1 MTNHAIDILRSTIE
15 HHHTVIYLVLFIVT
29 AIEGELV
36 IIFSGVA
43 SHLGILDTPTVLIT
57 IFAAAGMKSFVFYK
71 LGGLLQRF
79 HKQKMIRYVQHK
91 VRSFFP
97 NFKQKPMVPIIISK
111 LIYGVNHATLI
122 YAGFA
127 KIKPRIFIQAETIAN
142 LLWVPAFFGI
152 GYYFSANVSE
162 ITRNFQKFSL
172 YLAIFVIGFF
182 ALEYIIRSIVEFK
195 NTENDGTE

>member
-1 MTNHAIDILRSTIE
+1 MVYFVIFLL
-15 HHHTVIYLVLFIVT
+15 TV
-29 AIEGELV
+29 IEGELV

-43 SHLGILDTPTVLIT
+43 SHLGILDTGTVLLT
-57 IFAAAGMKSFVFYK
+57 IFAAASMKSFAFYK
-71 LGGLLQRF
+71 FGGLLQRF
-79 HKQKMIRYVQHK
+79 HKQKMIRYVQQK

-97 NFKQKPMVPIIISK
+97 HFKEKPVAPIIISK

-127 KIKPRIFIQAETIAN
+127 KIKTRLFIQAEIIAN

-162 ITRNFQKFSL
+162 ITRNFQRFSL

-195 NTENDGTE
+195 NTENNGTE

>member
-1 MTNHAIDILRSTIE
+1 MTNHAIDILRTTIE
-15 HHHTVIYLVLFIVT
+15 YHHTVVYLVLFLLVV
-29 AIEGELV
+29 IEGELV
-36 IIFSGVA
+36 IIFAGVA
-43 SHLGILDTPTVLIT
+43 SHLGILDTPMVLFT
-57 IFAAAGMKSFVFYK
+57 IFTAAGMKSFMFYK
-71 LGGLLQRF
+71 IGTLLQRF

-97 NFKQKPMVPIIISK
+97 HFKQKPMMPIIMSK

-127 KIKPRIFIQAETIAN
+127 KIKPRIFIQAEIVAN

-152 GYYFSANVSE
+152 GYFFSANVSE